1 MTPPSHD
8 LTGPLGSASQAASQ
22 HAQASGKRADLREAA
37 MQTYPQNNS
46 HVDNYE

>member
-37 MQTYPQNNS
+37 LQTYPQIYS
-46 HVDNYE
+46 HVDKHD

>member
-1 MTPPSHD
+1 MTPTSLD
-8 LTGPLGSASQAASQ
+8 LTDPLGSASLAASQ
-22 HAQASGKRADLREAA
+22 REQASSRRADLREAA